1 MTHTTK
7 HTPLFKE
14 MLEMLKTARAYI
26 ETPGD
31 LNDGEVRCLIEDLN
45 YTIEQAEGGN
55 HEYE

>member
-55 HEYE
+55 HE